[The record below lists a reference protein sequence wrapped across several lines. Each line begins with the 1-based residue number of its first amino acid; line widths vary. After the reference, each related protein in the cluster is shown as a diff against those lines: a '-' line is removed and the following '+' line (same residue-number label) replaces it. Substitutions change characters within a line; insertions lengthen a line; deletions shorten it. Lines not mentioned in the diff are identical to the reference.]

1 MARSEAPAWRKP
13 PANGYP
19 LSPTATAPVAD
30 STPLLLEGHHL
41 VIHPKGRPGPWYQM
55 ASIEIGA
62 GEVAHIAPP
71 LWWREQKRE
80 VKGFRLSGGL
90 FRPPLLGEEQEQ
102 ETDIGYWSSLHRTI
116 AGLESALG
124 YAGWR
129 PRAGRAH
136 FPMAAACCRKRRRG
150 TARGYSVVCA
160 ACLVGGIHTHASR
173 RRNTL
178 SGIPSGGVQAIPA
191 ARGQPQGRRLPSK
204 RTPGSGSR
212 RHRGTGR
219 RQARVK
225 VGAGRNHRAG
235 QRRLRG
241 RRKSGPKPQ
250 ELDSNPGRPS
260 VGRPSNPR
268 R

>member
-102 ETDIGYWSSLHRTI
+102 GTDIGYWSSLHRTI

-150 TARGYSVVCA
+150 TGTWLFRGMC
-160 ACLVGGIHTHASR
+160 CLPCRGNTYPCQPAEKHPLRHPIRRGTSDSSGAWAASR
-173 RRNTL
+173 T
-178 SGIPSGGVQAIPA
+178 PA
-191 ARGQPQGRRLPSK
+191 
-204 RTPGSGSR
+204 T
-212 RHRGTGR
+212 
-219 RQARVK
+219 
-225 VGAGRNHRAG
+225 
-235 QRRLRG
+235 
-241 RRKSGPKPQ
+241 
-250 ELDSNPGRPS
+250 
-260 VGRPSNPR
+260 
-268 R
+268 